1 MGSTR
6 DHLLSMAERQIGIR
20 GYAGFSFAHLAE
32 AMGMRAPS
40 IHHHFPTKEDLG
52 VALLEAK
59 LQSFKT
65 WVAEMSLSRS
75 DPVTQLRAYT
85 EGYVILLRENLAC
98 VCAMLATDQGVAPT
112 RVQKGVAE
120 FFSCNMNWLESVI
133 VAGQRDG
140 LLNKNL
146 CAVDEARAFHAA
158 MIGAMFSSR
167 ALGRLDVF
175 ERIAATSIRRLKAAP
190 KGRRSKQK
198 G

>member
-6 DHLLSMAERQIGIR
+6 DNLLSLAERQIGNR

-32 AMGMRAPS
+32 AAGMRAPS

-59 LQSFKT
+59 LQSFKA
-65 WVAEMSLSRS
+65 WVGEMSLSRS
-75 DPVTQLRAYT
+75 DAVTQLRAYA
-85 EGYVILLRENLAC
+85 EGYMTLLRENLAC

-112 RVQKGVAE
+112 RVQNGVAE

-140 LLNKNL
+140 SLNGKL
-146 CAVDEARAFHAA
+146 KAADEARAFHAA

-175 ERIAATSIRRLKAAP
+175 ERIATTSIRRLKAAP
-190 KGRRSKQK
+190 KGRRSKQRV
-198 G
+198 

>member
-6 DHLLSMAERQIGIR
+6 DLLLSTAERQIGSR

-32 AMGMRAPS
+32 AVGMRTPS

-59 LQSFKT
+59 LQSFKK
-65 WVAEMSLSRS
+65 WVAEMSLSRGNS
-75 DPVTQLRAYT
+75 VTQLRAYA
-85 EGYVILLRENLAC
+85 EGYLTLLRENLAC

-112 RVQKGVAE
+112 RVQNGVAE

-140 LLNKNL
+140 TLDGKLN
-146 CAVDEARAFHAA
+146 AADEARAFHAT
-158 MIGAMFSSR
+158 MLGAMFSSR
-167 ALGRLDVF
+167 ALDRLDVF
-175 ERIAATSIRRLKAAP
+175 ERIAAISIRRLKAAP
-190 KGRRSKQK
+190 KGRRSKQR